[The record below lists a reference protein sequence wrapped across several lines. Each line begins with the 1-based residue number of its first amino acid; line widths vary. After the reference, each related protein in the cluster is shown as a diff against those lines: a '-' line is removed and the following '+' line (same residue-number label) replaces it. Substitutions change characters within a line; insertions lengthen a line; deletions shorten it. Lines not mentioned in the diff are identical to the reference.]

1 MPTHINETL
10 KHENAQLQ
18 NKHPISY
25 D

>member
-10 KHENAQLQ
+10 KNENAQQQ